1 MMRIRMT
8 TGMLNRNHGSGLIGS
23 RKSLLSYVQQNRAGG
38 SARLSAMGAMG
49 GNSAL
54 RRTEK
59 AEYEKLGA
67 AADSLTDRAAQL
79 AARVDKGSTEVTA
92 QVESLLDAY
101 NNAVEKAGDAS
112 GVLNNYYHQLLKQTF
127 SDNRKELAEIG
138 ITMGSNGK
146 LTLDKDKLEKA
157 DEEKLRKLLGS
168 DGNFIKR
175 AGYVASRIS
184 DNAQVS
190 AGNLSNRY
198 NSAGNIT
205 NSYLSRYNLRG

>member
-1 MMRIRMT
+1 MRIRMT

-38 SARLSAMGAMG
+38 SARLSAMGSMA

-54 RRTEK
+54 KRAEM
-59 AEYEKLGA
+59 AEYEKLGT
-67 AADSLTDRAAQL
+67 AADNLTDRAAQL

-101 NNAVEKAGDAS
+101 NNAVEKVGNAS
-112 GVLNNYYHQLLKQTF
+112 GVLNNYYHQMLKQTF
-127 SDNRKELAEIG
+127 SDNREELAEIG
-138 ITMGSNGK
+138 ITMGSNGS
-146 LTLDKDKLEKA
+146 LTLDKEKLQKA
-157 DEEKLRKLLGS
+157 DGEILKKLLGS
-168 DGNFIKR
+168 DGNFSKR

-184 DNAQVS
+184 DNAQAN